1 MAVERHR
8 LPWRQGDGCGGVLPP
23 DGERLWASRAAAK
36 NGLFQRSI
44 LPTNIDGVVTPGPQ
58 AGDVSGWPAVGGQRG
73 KQADAFP
80 VAMQKHLSDCRSR
93 AEVAID
99 LEGRMVVPEI
109 FEGRSSE
116 DCVQVVVG
124 GGGVSKPRKH
134 ADGPGPAPAGSSAS
148 SCKSS
153 FESLQHG

>member
-1 MAVERHR
+1 MPTRSGAKISAVKRYR
-8 LPWRQGDGCGGVLPP
+8 LPWWERNGCGGVLPS
-23 DGERLWASRAAAK
+23 DRERLRASWAAAK

-73 KQADAFP
+73 KQAEAFP
-80 VAMQKHLSDCRSR
+80 VAMQKHLSDCCSR

-99 LEGRMVVPEI
+99 LEGWMVVPEI

-116 DCVQVVVG
+116 DL
-124 GGGVSKPRKH
+124 PH
-134 ADGPGPAPAGSSAS
+134 
-148 SCKSS
+148 
-153 FESLQHG
+153 